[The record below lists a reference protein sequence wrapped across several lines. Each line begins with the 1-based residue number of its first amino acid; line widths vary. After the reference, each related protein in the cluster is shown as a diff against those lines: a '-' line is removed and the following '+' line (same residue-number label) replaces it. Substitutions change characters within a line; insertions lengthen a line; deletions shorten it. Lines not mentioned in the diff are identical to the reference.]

1 MLADFFAG
9 KVALSGNF
17 CIGKGQKARA
27 KPDTENLSVYSEQR
41 SEALLARS
49 TVCMMIAI
57 ALFVVLFWKA
67 SAASAAEWL
76 AEYPRAS
83 QEMNKQE
90 ELPEYRMAM
99 GRIQNKNSGSE
110 PEYWLNLSAGHLS
123 RHLYRIRSTK
133 DTADISRYYQ
143 QQLQVA
149 GARILFE
156 CQGRECGSSTDWANR
171 VFRVSTLY
179 GVDRKQHYFLAARE
193 DNGQTHVAAIYVT
206 ERGTG
211 RIYAY
216 EEHFLLKSGQLSLP
230 GEEQTL
236 FQQLEQQ
243 GWITLP
249 VSPDGRFEEGAFGD
263 LQVLVGSLPEQKRYW
278 LVAHRFGQ
286 DSDAA
291 LLNKSTQAAQN
302 LLSQLRAM
310 GLAEDRIEIK
320 GMGRLAPTTESLR
333 YGGRIELIE
342 KRN

>member
-1 MLADFFAG
+1 MLAGFFAG
-9 KVALSGNF
+9 KIALSGSF
-17 CIGKGQKARA
+17 CSEKGREIRS
-27 KPDTENLSVYSEQR
+27 KPDAEDLSVYSER
-41 SEALLARS
+41 KSEALFVRAPVS
-49 TVCMMIAI
+49 MVIA
-57 ALFVVLFWKA
+57 VVLFAALFWKT
-67 SAASAAEWL
+67 SAVSAAEWL

-110 PEYWLNLSAGHLS
+110 PEHWLDLSAGHLS

-133 DTADISRYYQ
+133 NTKDISRHYQ
-143 QQLQVA
+143 QKLQTA
-149 GARILFE
+149 GAQILFE

-179 GVDRKQHYFLAARE
+179 GVDRKQHYLLAARE
-193 DNGQTHVAAIYVT
+193 ENGQTHVAAIYVT

-236 FQQLEQQ
+236 LQQLEQQ

-249 VSPDGRFEEGAFGD
+249 VSPDGRFEEGAFGE
-263 LQVLVGSLPEQKRYW
+263 LQALVGSLPEQKRYW

-286 DSDAA
+286 DSDAV

-320 GMGRLAPTTESLR
+320 AMGRLAPTAESLR

-342 KRN
+342 KRD